1 MLKFVLM
8 KFATKLGCWVWL
20 SAWAL
25 TGAVGR
31 GGTVVRPPNFLVVV
45 ADDMRADAIR
55 AHGGAA
61 ARTPVLDR
69 LVAEG
74 MSFRAAY
81 CFGSNSGAV
90 CIPSRAMLM
99 TGRPFFSIRNDLA
112 GTTTLPERLEAK
124 GYQTFLAGKWHNGRE
139 SCERS
144 FAEGDAVFLG
154 GMTDQFHPELASLR
168 GHRLGKAVKSDQFS
182 TDAIAEAAVNF
193 LASHGGARPFFAWVS
208 FTVPHDPRTPK
219 AEAEPAPPKE
229 TQRPEPTMIPWRPRY
244 DVPFARLHSADEH
257 PLPPNFLPQHP
268 FDNGW
273 MTVRD
278 EELLAWPRH
287 PDEVR
292 RELAAYHGLIS
303 HLDARVGELLDALEA
318 ARLAESTYVIFLAD
332 HGLAL
337 GSHGL
342 LGKQSLYE
350 HSMRA
355 PFILKGPGVPAGRES
370 QALVYLHDL
379 HATVL
384 DLAGAGPDNA
394 PAESE
399 ARSLAPQWRSAAPSE
414 PSPSQS
420 RQRLLLAFTDSIRAV
435 RTDRWKL
442 IRYPKVDVT
451 QLFDLAEDPHERHN
465 LADQLPDK
473 VIALRGE
480 LEAAQAAAGDS
491 QPWTAAVVRPAS
503 IDLTGRA
510 RDPFAA
516 RPWDRPHR

>member
-1 MLKFVLM
+1 MP
-8 KFATKLGCWVWL
+8 CWCVWL
-20 SAWAL
+20 MVWAL
-25 TGAVGR
+25 TSVVGR
-31 GGTVVRPPNFLVVV
+31 CEVTPPNFLVVV

-55 AHGGAA
+55 AHGGVA

-69 LVAEG
+69 MVAEG

-99 TGRPFFSIRNDLA
+99 TGRPFFSVRNDLA
-112 GTTTLPERLEAK
+112 SAPTLPERLEAK
-124 GYQTFLAGKWHNGRE
+124 GYRTFLAGKWHNGRE

-144 FAEGDAVFLG
+144 FAEGAAVFLG
-154 GMTDQFHPELASLR
+154 GMTDQFHPELSSLR
-168 GHRLGKAVKSDQFS
+168 GHRLEKPVKSDRFS
-182 TDAIAEAAVNF
+182 TDAISEAAVNF
-193 LASHGGARPFFAWVS
+193 LASGDSARPFFAWVS

-219 AEAEPAPPKE
+219 MEADPHQPNDAQP
-229 TQRPEPTMIPWRPRY
+229 PEPGPSSWRPRY

-257 PLPPNFLPQHP
+257 SLPTNFLPQHL

-278 EELLAWPRH
+278 EELLAWPRN

-303 HLDARVGELLDALEA
+303 HLDARLGDLLDTLA
-318 ARLAESTYVIFLAD
+318 AAGLAENTYVIFLAD
-332 HGLAL
+332 HGLAI

-355 PFILKGPGVPAGRES
+355 PLILKGPGVPEGRES

-384 DLAGAGPDNA
+384 DLAGAGPDNT

-399 ARSLAPQWRSAAPSE
+399 SQSLSPLWRSATSSD

-420 RQRLLLAFTDSIRAV
+420 RQRLLLAFTDTMRAV

-442 IRYPKVDVT
+442 IRYPQVDVT
-451 QLFDLAEDPHERHN
+451 QLFDLAQDPDERHN
-465 LADQLPDK
+465 LADRLPER
-473 VIALRGE
+473 VIAMRRE
-480 LEAAQAAAGDS
+480 LEGAQSAAGDS
-491 QPWTAAVVRPAS
+491 QPWTAAVVRPAF
-503 IDLTGRA
+503 IDLTARA
-510 RDPFAA
+510 RDPYAA
-516 RPWDRPHR
+516 RPWDRPAR